1 MTDSDKIQTL
11 PLPFL
16 ERMKEML
23 GDDYDAF
30 LESYENPRTY
40 GLRVNTAK
48 LSCQDFQELSP
59 FPIRPIP
66 WINTGYFYDEESRPA
81 RCPYYQAGLYYL
93 QEPSAMT
100 PASRLAIE
108 PGDFVLDLCAAPGG
122 KATALGAALND
133 TGFLLANDIST
144 SRARALLRNLE
155 LFGMKNMLV
164 TDEKPAK
171 LAQRFPAF
179 FNKILLDAP
188 CSGEGMFRKEE
199 ALARD
204 WTPEKS
210 AELSDIQ
217 KDLILKAADMLRP
230 GGMMLYSTCTFS
242 PCEDEEVVAYLL
254 RERPDMELMEMQ
266 GYEGFSQGRPE
277 YAGIADDFR
286 FRNHIKLKY
295 I

>member
-48 LSCQDFQELSP
+48 LSCQDFQALSP

-66 WINTGYFYDEESRPA
+66 WINTGYFYEEESRPA

-100 PASRLAIE
+100 PASRLPIE

-230 GGMMLYSTCTFS
+230 GGMLLYSTCTFS
-242 PCEDEEVVAYLL
+242 P
-254 RERPDMELMEMQ
+254 
-266 GYEGFSQGRPE
+266 
-277 YAGIADDFR
+277 
-286 FRNHIKLKY
+286 
-295 I
+295 